1 MDDNQ
6 TEAGLNICRLECHGS
21 KEPCFKVTTIDGGE
35 LTQSGCYRSRFKS
48 VDATLPDE
56 VRNAMHWDSD
66 FGWLI
71 RKDGHEN
78 QTD

>member
-21 KEPCFKVTTIDGGE
+21 KEPCFIVTTIDGGE
-35 LTQSGCYRSRFKS
+35 LTQSDCYRKRNKS
-48 VDATLPDE
+48 VDSTLPDE

-71 RKDGHEN
+71 RKDEHEN